1 MQTEII
7 GSHDGH
13 DVEALKLVNG
23 RFEAHFL
30 TYGARLTALWVPD
43 AHGEQAD
50 VVLGF
55 DDLQSYVEDK
65 TYMGAICGQY
75 ANRIAGGHCLID
87 DQKVQ
92 LDRNE
97 GRNHLHGG
105 SVGLDRKVWQI
116 ASLEMQSVQFSTITE
131 DGEMGFPGRSRIF
144 VRYTLTDNGALE
156 IEMTADTDKP
166 TLMNLANH
174 AYFNLSGQGSGDVL
188 DHRLQIAAQAYTPV
202 DGDGLATGEVRDVT
216 GTRFDFR
223 EARPIRQ
230 VDAAVDLQRDDAG
243 YDHNWCLERSEA
255 AVTLLDPRSGRRM
268 QISTTKPGVQVYTGG
283 HLGERM
289 IGKTGR
295 RLCRFA
301 GVALETQA
309 FPCSPNFAHFPNTVL
324 RPGEPYQHKT
334 RLQFGAIP
342 YASSVPDVGGSRKRS
357 GARQSA
363 NRRAQPSA
371 GSSSL
376 R

>member
-13 DVEALKLVNG
+13 DVEALNLVNG
-23 RFEAHFL
+23 RLEAHFM

-75 ANRIAGGHCLID
+75 ANRIAGGRCLID

-116 ASLEMQSVQFSTITE
+116 ASLKMQSVQFSTITE

-144 VRYTLTDNGALE
+144 VRYTLTDSGALE
-156 IEMTADTDKP
+156 IEMTGDTDKP

-230 VDAAVDLQRDDAG
+230 VDAAVDLQRDDAE

-268 QISTTKPGVQVYTGG
+268 QISTTKPGLQVYTGG

-324 RPGEPYQHKT
+324 RPGEPYRHKT
-334 RLQFGAIP
+334 RLQFGADP
-342 YASSVPDVGGSRKRS
+342 
-357 GARQSA
+357 
-363 NRRAQPSA
+363 
-371 GSSSL
+371 L